1 METQKIVNL
10 LSSPNN
16 EYSKFA
22 TKNGWQRIKQW
33 LFAWKSNKLLTKSIE
48 SSLCDYSDAYIL
60 VTANISITRTIAAPA
75 GSPAG
80 TQLHKLYLK
89 IVHHLKIAE

>member
-1 METQKIVNL
+1 MNIQNL
-10 LSSPNN
+10 QQ
-16 EYSKFA
+16 
-22 TKNGWQRIKQW
+22 KNGWQRIKQW
-33 LFAWKSNKLLTKSIE
+33 LFAWKSNKLLKKSIE

>member
-1 METQKIVNL
+1 MNIQNL
-10 LSSPNN
+10 QQ
-16 EYSKFA
+16 
-22 TKNGWQRIKQW
+22 KNGWQRIKQW

-48 SSLCDYSDAYIL
+48 SSLSDYSDAYIL
-60 VTANISITRTIAAPA
+60 VTANISITRTIAVPA

>member
-1 METQKIVNL
+1 MNIQNL
-10 LSSPNN
+10 QQ
-16 EYSKFA
+16 
-22 TKNGWQRIKQW
+22 KNGWQRIKQW

-48 SSLCDYSDAYIL
+48 SSLSDYSDAYIL